1 MEINELRQMSSRKI
15 LETYLKIISEIY
27 TKYTYLYLNNKQYYD
42 LVLME
47 ITKSKRDYNNT
58 PSYEDYLKNQIN
70 ISLQNKT
77 KELLESNSYSIINN
91 IINIY
96 FNNNYSLFSNHFQLL
111 DNFLNEYNYIPTPD
125 VLIELINNNEL
136 FRETLKYIT
145 NKYYSSITT
154 GGIEEIFDNRTL
166 ISSIEAYCLIN
177 NITIEERIIKE
188 EDYEPTDSLG
198 AYYKEIRQ
206 IKLLSFEEEQYLAS
220 EIRKGNQQA
229 KKKFIESNLR
239 LVISIAK
246 RYVGRGLSLQ
256 DLIQEGNLGLITAVD
271 KYDYTKGYKFSTYAT
286 HWIKQNIIRSIYDKG
301 RNIRIP
307 NHMYERINR
316 YKTIYNK
323 LESELS
329 REPSLEEIAK
339 ALDIS
344 LNEAAELSTL
354 TEGTVSINS
363 LTGEDSDTEFESCI
377 ASSTDN
383 TEEEV
388 ISSFLPIYIISLF
401 KKSNL
406 NNREIEVLVQRFG
419 LDGSKPKTLEEL
431 GEKYH
436 ITKERT
442 RQIEANALRKI
453 RNSNYIEAL
462 AIYMNYPEKSLEN
475 LKIYQ
480 EKYQNVTSRHKSFF
494 RDNLE
499 EEPKEIIEEPIP
511 VEPEPKTRLT
521 PNDYYTALS
530 ILRSI
535 RFRKIMSILT
545 TKEALILIL
554 KTGYIDDKQFTDEE
568 ITSCLN
574 ITQDE
579 LDMCLDKIELY
590 IQTNAS
596 IFTEC
601 EIKINL
607 LKKQN
612 NLKLSPK

>member
-1 MEINELRQMSSRKI
+1 MTI
-15 LETYLKIISEIY
+15 L
-27 TKYTYLYLNNKQYYD
+27 
-42 LVLME
+42 
-47 ITKSKRDYNNT
+47 
-58 PSYEDYLKNQIN
+58 
-70 ISLQNKT
+70 
-77 KELLESNSYSIINN
+77 KE
-91 IINIY
+91 
-96 FNNNYSLFSNHFQLL
+96 
-111 DNFLNEYNYIPTPD
+111 
-125 VLIELINNNEL
+125 
-136 FRETLKYIT
+136 
-145 NKYYSSITT
+145 
-154 GGIEEIFDNRTL
+154 
-166 ISSIEAYCLIN
+166 
-177 NITIEERIIKE
+177 
-188 EDYEPTDSLG
+188 
-198 AYYKEIRQ
+198 
-206 IKLLSFEEEQYLAS
+206 
-220 EIRKGNQQA
+220 
-229 KKKFIESNLR
+229 
-239 LVISIAK
+239 
-246 RYVGRGLSLQ
+246 
-256 DLIQEGNLGLITAVD
+256 
-271 KYDYTKGYKFSTYAT
+271 
-286 HWIKQNIIRSIYDKG
+286 KQNIIRSIYDKG

>member
-271 KYDYTKGYKFSTYAT
+271 KYDYTKG
-286 HWIKQNIIRSIYDKG
+286 
-301 RNIRIP
+301 
-307 NHMYERINR
+307 
-316 YKTIYNK
+316 KTKYNK
-323 LESELS
+323 
-329 REPSLEEIAK
+329 
-339 ALDIS
+339 
-344 LNEAAELSTL
+344 
-354 TEGTVSINS
+354 
-363 LTGEDSDTEFESCI
+363 
-377 ASSTDN
+377 
-383 TEEEV
+383 
-388 ISSFLPIYIISLF
+388 IYI
-401 KKSNL
+401 
-406 NNREIEVLVQRFG
+406 
-419 LDGSKPKTLEEL
+419 
-431 GEKYH
+431 
-436 ITKERT
+436 
-442 RQIEANALRKI
+442 
-453 RNSNYIEAL
+453 
-462 AIYMNYPEKSLEN
+462 
-475 LKIYQ
+475 
-480 EKYQNVTSRHKSFF
+480 
-494 RDNLE
+494 
-499 EEPKEIIEEPIP
+499 
-511 VEPEPKTRLT
+511 
-521 PNDYYTALS
+521 
-530 ILRSI
+530 
-535 RFRKIMSILT
+535 
-545 TKEALILIL
+545 
-554 KTGYIDDKQFTDEE
+554 
-568 ITSCLN
+568 
-574 ITQDE
+574 
-579 LDMCLDKIELY
+579 
-590 IQTNAS
+590 
-596 IFTEC
+596 
-601 EIKINL
+601 
-607 LKKQN
+607 
-612 NLKLSPK
+612 